1 MHKGRMGMEIFHDS
15 MMLGM
20 GLFGIILPFIT
31 LITYVVVMV
40 SLWKIMRALQTAAAA
55 LERLAEQETVSRTD
69 IQK

>member
-1 MHKGRMGMEIFHDS
+1 MELFHDS

-31 LITYVVVMV
+31 LTTYVVVMV

-55 LERLAEQETVSRTD
+55 LERLAEQETASRTD